1 MIVDAM
7 ISSTLTTILKSGVRS
22 YSIEELQD
30 RASIMLSQQIRRS
43 DIERVIKQNR
53 NRFVIST
60 ESGVARV
67 KYRF

>member
-7 ISSTLTTILKSGVRS
+7 VSSTLMTILKSGVRS

-30 RASIMLSQQIRRS
+30 RASMMLSQQIRRS

-53 NRFVIST
+53 NRFEISN
-60 ESGVARV
+60 ESGVIRV

>member
-1 MIVDAM
+1 VIVDAM
-7 ISSTLTTILKSGVRS
+7 VSSTLMTILKSGVRS

-30 RASIMLSQQIRRS
+30 RASMMLSQQIRRS

-53 NRFVIST
+53 NRFEISN
-60 ESGVARV
+60 ESGVIRV

>member
-7 ISSTLTTILKSGVRS
+7 VSSTLMTILKSGVRS

-30 RASIMLSQQIRRS
+30 RASMMLSQQVRRS
-43 DIERVIKQNR
+43 DIVRVIKQNR
-53 NRFVIST
+53 NRFEISN
-60 ESGVARV
+60 ESGVTRV

>member
-7 ISSTLTTILKSGVRS
+7 VSSTLMTILKSGVRS

-30 RASIMLSQQIRRS
+30 RASIMLSQQVRRS
-43 DIERVIKQNR
+43 DIVRVIKQNR
-53 NRFVIST
+53 NRFEIST
-60 ESGVARV
+60 ESGVTRV

>member
-7 ISSTLTTILKSGVRS
+7 VSSALMTILKSGVRS

-30 RASIMLSQQIRRS
+30 RASSMLGQQVRRS

-53 NRFVIST
+53 NRFVILN
-60 ESGVARV
+60 EAGVIRV

>member
-1 MIVDAM
+1 VIADAM
-7 ISSTLTTILKSGVRS
+7 ISSTLMTILKSGVRS

-53 NRFVIST
+53 NRFEIST
-60 ESGVARV
+60 ESGVIRI

>member
-7 ISSTLTTILKSGVRS
+7 VSSTLMTILKGGVRS

-30 RASIMLSQQIRRS
+30 RASIMLSEQVRRS
-43 DIERVIKQNR
+43 DIVRVIKQNR
-53 NRFVIST
+53 NRFEIST
-60 ESGVARV
+60 ESGVTRV

>member
-7 ISSTLTTILKSGVRS
+7 VSSTLMTILKGGVRS

-30 RASIMLSQQIRRS
+30 RASIMLSQQVRRS
-43 DIERVIKQNR
+43 DIVRVIKQNR
-53 NRFVIST
+53 NRFEIST
-60 ESGVARV
+60 ESGVTRV

>member
-7 ISSTLTTILKSGVRS
+7 VSSTLMTILKSGVRS

-30 RASIMLSQQIRRS
+30 RASIMLSQQVRRS

-53 NRFVIST
+53 NRFEIST
-60 ESGVARV
+60 ESGVTRV

>member
-7 ISSTLTTILKSGVRS
+7 VSSTLMGILKSGVRS

-30 RASIMLSQQIRRS
+30 RASIMLSQQVRRS

-53 NRFVIST
+53 NRFEISN
-60 ESGVARV
+60 ESGVIRV